1 VTTYHFL
8 HMLYYRAPNCDR
20 PINPTE
26 QAHCRD
32 RNVSLLGAL
41 SPTNTNPQHRGWI
54 ANLVLVLGMGIISAG
69 CSVGVQVG
77 EAKANIPSTTNSPT
91 PSTSQPLS
99 NRTSVASTKNITAD
113 ELVARGITKGKEG
126 DHQGA
131 ISDFTKAI
139 EIDPKNT
146 DAYNNRGNARY
157 ALGDKPGAIADY
169 SKAIEIN
176 PKYAAAYNNRGNARY
191 ALGDKPGAIADY
203 NRAIKIDPKYALAY
217 ANRGNARYALGDKP
231 GAIADYN
238 RAIKIDPKYALA
250 YYNRGVARS
259 DLGDK
264 PGAIADYSKA
274 IEINPKYT
282 DAYINRGNVRDD
294 LGDKPGA
301 IADYTKAIEVDP
313 KYALAYNNRGFVYY
327 DLEDIKAANNN
338 WREAISIDPQEP
350 EPYLALAVSLY
361 ARGDRSES
369 FQLAAKAVQLNKKIL
384 DMQYLKKEGY
394 WSDRILED
402 AKKFLNDPKM
412 KEALR

>member
-1 VTTYHFL
+1 
-8 HMLYYRAPNCDR
+8 
-20 PINPTE
+20 
-26 QAHCRD
+26 
-32 RNVSLLGAL
+32 
-41 SPTNTNPQHRGWI
+41 
-54 ANLVLVLGMGIISAG
+54 MGIISAG

-99 NRTSVASTKNITAD
+99 NRTSVASTENITAK
-113 ELVARGITKGKEG
+113 ELVERGIAKGKEG
-126 DHQGA
+126 DYQGA
-131 ISDFTKAI
+131 IADYTKAI
-139 EIDPKNT
+139 EIDPKDA
-146 DAYNNRGNARY
+146 DAYIRRGNARY
-157 ALGDKPGAIADY
+157 DLGDKPGAIADY
-169 SKAIEIN
+169 TKAIE
-176 PKYAAAYNNRGNARY
+176 
-191 ALGDKPGAIADY
+191 
-203 NRAIKIDPKYALAY
+203 IDPKYAAVY
-217 ANRGNARYALGDKP
+217 FNRGNT
-231 GAIADYN
+231 
-238 RAIKIDPKYALA
+238 RA
-250 YYNRGVARS
+250 

-369 FQLAAKAVQLNKKIL
+369 FQLAAKAIQLNKKIL
-384 DMQYLKKEGY
+384 DLQYLKKERY